1 MQLYRNTQDT
11 DVFVPQRT
19 QPKTVLQDRVVH
31 EPKVSSRIKDDIILV
46 SLAVLSFGFIIG
58 VFAFL

>member
-11 DVFVPQRT
+11 DVFVPQIT

-31 EPKVSSRIKDDIILV
+31 EPKVSSGIKDDIILV
-46 SLAVLSFGFIIG
+46 LLAVFSFGLIIG
-58 VFAFL
+58 VFVFI

>member
-1 MQLYRNTQDT
+1 MNLYRNTQDT

-31 EPKVSSRIKDDIILV
+31 EPKVSSRLKDDIILG
-46 SLAVLSFGFIIG
+46 SLVLLSFGFIIG
-58 VFAFL
+58 VFAFI